1 MPAYRE
7 PRVLQPFNRAEVLSV
22 AEAASVAGKSVR
34 TIRSWCLLR
43 DVGRRIGGRWAV
55 SKVALAMLLDGNK
68 EVLTAYLSGNR
79 TSSMIKN
86 YFDRCDVPLPRRGKE
101 GGI

>member
-1 MPAYRE
+1 MLAE
-7 PRVLQPFNRAEVLSV
+7 PQVLRPFHRSEVLSV

-34 TIRSWCLLR
+34 TIRAWCQLH
-43 DVGRRIGGRWAV
+43 DVGRRVGGRWAV
-55 SKVALAMLLDGNK
+55 SCVALSMLLDGNR
-68 EVLTAYLSGNR
+68 EALTGYLDGDR
-79 TSSMIKN
+79 DSSMVKS